1 MTSEP
6 SLDLRRVV
14 DKVAEPPVRTSLQP
28 DAELAGEPD
37 WWRDAVL
44 LERADRLEEAEQTVL
59 KAVNHLGAFSSV
71 ARLYEERF
79 ARFSAAGHKEAAD
92 AAKERAIDWLDVYA
106 SMATSGGEGTALA
119 NERDRRIVALGD
131 SPRRR

>member
-1 MTSEP
+1 VT
-6 SLDLRRVV
+6 
-14 DKVAEPPVRTSLQP
+14 EPPVCTSPEP
-28 DAELAGEPD
+28 DAKLAGDPH

-79 ARFSAAGHKEAAD
+79 ARLSAAGQKEAAA

-106 SMATSGGEGTALA
+106 SMATSGGEGTALS

>member
-1 MTSEP
+1 VT
-6 SLDLRRVV
+6 
-14 DKVAEPPVRTSLQP
+14 EPPVRASSQP
-28 DAELAGEPD
+28 DREFAGEPD

-44 LERADRLEEAEQTVL
+44 LERADKLEEAEQTIL

-79 ARFSAAGHKEAAD
+79 ARFSAAGQKEAA
-92 AAKERAIDWLDVYA
+92 AVAKERAIDWLDVYA
-106 SMATSGGEGTALA
+106 SMATSGGEGTALS